1 MAEADAQ
8 DDAPSGLASPL
19 SLLLQ
24 EERKGVGG
32 LQEILLL
39 SFTAD
44 LGFFE
49 STVLGV
55 AQATGARATVVG
67 DVTMSQNDPRA
78 VRRAGRSY
86 LAGLARS
93 SGAFHPKLVVLV
105 GPDRATIALGSG
117 NTTLAGWQA
126 NAELWTVLRATP
138 DSHPACLPDVVDWLR
153 GLPAEVRLSPGV
165 PQALE
170 RVSGLLSNLTASG
183 RPTAD
188 SVRLVSSLRAPIVD
202 QLPEGPVDE
211 LNVFAPFHDPQAAA
225 LRRLVDRLQPRRL
238 TVAYQPAL
246 TDLNG
251 PAVAALVEERG
262 GRIVR
267 DDEERYRHGKLVE
280 WTTDGR
286 RWALT
291 GSANI
296 SAAALLLSQPQG
308 GNCELG
314 LIAPV
319 PVSLLPAG
327 NDQPVAGLRAV
338 PAMPRPQRQEGPL
351 LLGALRV
358 PEGLE
363 VQLAAPLATA
373 ATLELSAAAAPPE
386 SWERVAEIPAGAE
399 SHTTTVPAD
408 AGSRLRLVVSA
419 AGVPQYSN
427 VVFVVDADAV
437 LRRVGLHSPRT
448 PTTQP
453 SDLFEDP
460 RLAERF
466 FSDLQTLRTGLGP
479 GAPTAA
485 AAGSV
490 GHLGA
495 AASLDADDD
504 GWERYL
510 DECAGRVGQP
520 LMRFALG
527 LPVPPGGGAVP
538 FQDLL
543 RVSWDEQLTDD
554 DEAALE
560 DDDAETAEIAD
571 EGEPS
576 RPHLPDLEHAP
587 VEVRRRYRRWIERL
601 VEAAAALG
609 PAERMLV
616 VRLTVWTVAAGAW
629 PRTDLTWVPL
639 LARATAVLDRDDLP
653 QRIEPQVGSLAGV
666 ALAVLRMHIPRAAVT
681 AHTVAFN
688 KAATA
693 VGHLLPEATAAY
705 VEEYS
710 ILLDQAFGTAVQ
722 TAAIL
727 QVADDLVQADP
738 IAEAVHAIGERG
750 RSVHRHGR
758 TVLHVTGRFGN
769 PAQVALQAVG
779 AAETEPVVGA
789 WATSDSGPWAL
800 VAWSRPD
807 LLVVESM
814 GQGTRWRHF
823 RLTGLMGP
831 RALASQ
837 GGFVHAAPMRHG
849 PQNRPFPEG
858 VELLRKLGVESSI
871 PPVCP

>member
-1 MAEADAQ
+1 MAETSAQ
-8 DDAPSGLASPL
+8 NDAPGGLASPL
-19 SLLLQ
+19 SLLLE
-24 EERKGVGG
+24 EERRGVGG

-55 AQATGARATVVG
+55 AQATGARVTVVG
-67 DVTMSQNDPRA
+67 DVAMSQNDPRA

-86 LAGLARS
+86 LAGLARA
-93 SGAFHPKLVVLV
+93 SGAFHPKIVVLV
-105 GPDRATIALGSG
+105 GPERATIALGSG
-117 NTTLAGWQA
+117 NTTVAGWHA

-138 DSHPACLPDVVDWLR
+138 DRHPACLPDVVDWLR
-153 GLPAEVRLSPGV
+153 GLPAQVRLSPGV

-170 RVSGLLSNLTASG
+170 RVSGLLSNLVSSG
-183 RPTAD
+183 RPTAE

-202 QLPEGPVDE
+202 QLPRGPVDE

-225 LRRLVDRLQPRRL
+225 LRRLVDRLAPRRL
-238 TVAYQPAL
+238 TVAYQPGL

-251 PAVAALVEERG
+251 PAVAALVEQHG

-280 WTTDGR
+280 WATGGR

-296 SAAALLLSQPQG
+296 SAAALLLSQPHG

-319 PVSLLPAG
+319 PESLLPMG
-327 NDQPVAGLRAV
+327 DEQPVAGLRAV
-338 PAMPRPQRQEGPL
+338 PAMPRPWRKEGPL

-363 VQLAAPLATA
+363 VQLAAPLAA
-373 ATLELSAAAAPPE
+373 DAVLQLSAAAAPPE

-399 SHTTTVPAD
+399 SHTSTVPAD

-453 SDLFEDP
+453 RDLFDDP

-466 FSDLQTLRTGLGP
+466 FSDLQTLRTGVGP
-479 GAPTAA
+479 GAPPAS
-485 AAGSV
+485 AAGST

-495 AASLDADDD
+495 TASLDADDD

-510 DECAGRVGQP
+510 DECADRVGQP

-527 LPVPPGGGAVP
+527 LPVPAGTGSVP

-543 RVSWDEQLTDD
+543 RVSWDEQFTDD
-554 DEAALE
+554 DEAAL
-560 DDDAETAEIAD
+560 DDDAAETADIAVED
-571 EGEPS
+571 ERS

-587 VEVRRRYRRWIERL
+587 AEVRRRYRRWIERL
-601 VEAAAALG
+601 VEAAATLG

-616 VRLTVWTVAAGAW
+616 VRLTLWTVAAGAW
-629 PRTDLTWVPL
+629 PRADLAWLPL

-653 QRIEPQVGSLAGV
+653 QRIEPQVGSLAAV

-681 AHTVAFN
+681 EHTVAFD

-693 VGHLLPEATAAY
+693 VGHLLPGATAAY
-705 VEEYS
+705 VDEYS
-710 ILLDQAFGTAVQ
+710 ILLDRAFGTAGQ

-727 QVADDLVQADP
+727 DVAGDLVQADP
-738 IAEAVHAIGERG
+738 IAEAVQTIAERG
-750 RSVHRHGR
+750 RDVHRHGNAL
-758 TVLHVTGRFGN
+758 LHVTGPF
-769 PAQVALQAVG
+769 AHAALVALQAVG
-779 AAETEPVVGA
+779 AAETEPLVGA
-789 WATSDSGPWAL
+789 WATSDSGSWAL
-800 VAWSRPD
+800 VAWNRPD

-814 GQGTRWRHF
+814 EHGTRWRHF
-823 RLTGLMGP
+823 RLTGLVGP
-831 RALASQ
+831 RALAAQ
-837 GGFVHAAPMRHG
+837 GGFVNAVPVRHG
-849 PQNRPFPEG
+849 PQNRPFPGAE
-858 VELLRKLGVESSI
+858 ELVRRLGVQSPV